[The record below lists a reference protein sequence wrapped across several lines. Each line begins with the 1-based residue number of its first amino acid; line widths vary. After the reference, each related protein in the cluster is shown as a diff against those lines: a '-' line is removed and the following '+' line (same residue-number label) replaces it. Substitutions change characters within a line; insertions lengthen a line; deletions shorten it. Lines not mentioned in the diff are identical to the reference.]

1 MATVNS
7 TRAKRITVHHLSW
20 GLWVSGARELLIQQG
35 YAQSVP
41 FPGDPGV
48 KKTVCD
54 SLDQQGR
61 AIKIWYSSKTTFRII
76 RRWTDEEQAWYDK
89 LAAKKEDTE
98 RATRMQEEE
107 IQRAKKLVNSWPK
120 TEEDYREKEAEY
132 ADISL
137 KVLEAEILDGNNG
150 GWRYDDA
157 TTHKI
162 ERLIDELY
170 ELIKTGGAVED
181 MALKEQNTP
190 ACIADVVL
198 ASQSKLTEPRYKVE
212 GNIIRLARCHIL
224 TSERAGKVV

>member
-7 TRAKRITVHHLSW
+7 TRTREIRVTHSSW
-20 GLWVSGARELLIQQG
+20 GLWVSGARELLVQQG
-35 YAQSVP
+35 YAQSAP

-61 AIKIWYSSKTTFRII
+61 AIQIRRASRTTFWISRD
-76 RRWTDEEQAWYDK
+76 WTDEEKAWYDK
-89 LAAKKEDTE
+89 QAAKKQEAE
-98 RATRMQEEE
+98 RIARMREEE

-137 KVLEAEILDGNNG
+137 RVLEAEILDGNNG

-157 TTHKI
+157 TTNKI

-170 ELIKTGGAVED
+170 ELIETGGVVED
-181 MALKEQNTP
+181 MALKERNTP
-190 ACIADVVL
+190 ACIADAVL
-198 ASQSKLTEPRYKVE
+198 VSQSKPADSPRYTVE
-212 GNIIRLARCHIL
+212 GNVIRLGR
-224 TSERAGKVV
+224 